1 VFHVKHDGWTTAA
14 AQLGINLPE
23 TAESRLDR
31 YESLLFERASKEGMI
46 APGDAPRIR
55 ERHVLDCLRA
65 APLVGPEDRR
75 AYDLGSGAGLPG
87 VVVAIACPALEV
99 ILVEGRR
106 HRSDF
111 LREVVSELGL
121 TNAQVHAGKAESLD
135 DRVDLCL
142 SRAFAPAG
150 AAWTVAERLLTPQ
163 GRLIY
168 WAGRAADLA
177 AELGPELSW
186 TSVAPVDG
194 TDSGPLAVI
203 RRRSAD

>member
-1 VFHVKHDGWTTAA
+1 MKHDGWTTAA
-14 AQLGINLPE
+14 AQLGFSLPDN
-23 TAESRLDR
+23 AGSRLDR
-31 YESLLFERASKEGMI
+31 YESLLLDRASNEGMI

-55 ERHVLDCLRA
+55 DRHILDSLRA
-65 APLVGPEDRR
+65 APLVAPEDRR

-87 VVVAIACPALEV
+87 VVIAIGCPALDV
-99 ILVEGRR
+99 TLVEGRR

-111 LREVVSELGL
+111 LNEVVTELGL
-121 TNAQVHAGKAESLD
+121 TNVKVYAGKAESLT

-150 AAWTVAERLLTPQ
+150 SAWNVAQGVLTPA

-177 AELGPELSW
+177 GELGHDVSW
-186 TSVAPVDG
+186 EQVA
-194 TDSGPLAVI
+194 TAESARSGSLVVI
-203 RRRSAD
+203 RRRATS